1 MDNRNYRNHKYTAE
15 YDERNTARSGR
26 AGRKDSSRRRA
37 GEEIPDFLYDAR
49 GTRVKKGSRVL
60 GDFLKTLFFFVIP
73 YLVINTAIFLMVTS
87 APKIRIDPI
96 STDDYR
102 SATVTFTVHSLMP
115 LEDMVVTLESE
126 NLPYR
131 KAGSSCS
138 AFVVSNGTFYVEAT
152 AKNGMR
158 SVAYAD
164 IAVLDDTPPII
175 DDTSCHIED
184 GLLTFNVSDTQSG
197 IDWSRI
203 YALDADGNRHVP
215 ETVDRETGTVYMPME
230 VDFLEL
236 HVFDMVG
243 NERTAN
249 VTATTE
255 QITVKGPAL

>member
-1 MDNRNYRNHKYTAE
+1 MDDRNYRNYKYTDE
-15 YDERNTARSGR
+15 YDSRNSYRSDR
-26 AGRKDSSRRRA
+26 AGRKDSSRRHA

-49 GTRVKKGSRVL
+49 GARVKKGSRIS

-73 YLVINTAIFLMVTS
+73 YLVINTVIFLMVTS
-87 APKIRIDPI
+87 APRIKIDPI
-96 STDDYR
+96 TTDDYQ
-102 SATVTFTVHSLMP
+102 STTVTFTVHSLMP
-115 LEDMVVTLESE
+115 LESMVVTLESE
-126 NLPYR
+126 NLPYT
-131 KAGSSCS
+131 KDGSKCT
-138 AFVVSNGTFYVEAT
+138 ALVTTNGTFYVEAT

-164 IAVLDDTPPII
+164 IAILDDTPPVI
-175 DDTSCHIED
+175 DDTSCHIEE

-203 YALDADGNRHVP
+203 YALDSDGNRHVP
-215 ETVDRETGTVYMPME
+215 ATVDRETGTVYMPME

-255 QITVKGPAL
+255 QITVKGPSL